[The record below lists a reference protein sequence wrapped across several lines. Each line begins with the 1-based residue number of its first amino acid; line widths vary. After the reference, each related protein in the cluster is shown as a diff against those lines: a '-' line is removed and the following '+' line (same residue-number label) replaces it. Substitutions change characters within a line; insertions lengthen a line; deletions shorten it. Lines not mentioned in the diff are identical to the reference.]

1 MPNTNPQAILVA
13 NTKIR
18 PLCDRM
24 AQLYNAIKAAQIE
37 FVAEGWGTLFPN
49 DSEIIV
55 DGSAV
60 DGRTPITNADVR
72 TFMLTDAVAFLT
84 PLEASAFA
92 GRDRIH
98 KIGVNVL
105 P

>member
-24 AQLYNAIKAAQIE
+24 AQLYNAFKAAQIE
-37 FVAEGWGTLFPN
+37 YVAEGWGALFPA
-49 DSEIIV
+49 DSEIIA
-55 DGSAV
+55 DGSAT
-60 DGRTPITNADVR
+60 DGRTPITNSDVR
-72 TFMLTDAVAFLT
+72 TFMLTDAVSFLNA
-84 PLEASAFA
+84 LEATSNA
-92 GRDRIH
+92 GRDRVH